1 MKKSWI
7 ITVILCL
14 LLLGGGCV
22 AAFLPR
28 TVPFYKCSDEYKKYS
43 RVDGVEASFI
53 KDFRINDT
61 LTVDVTMLKAV
72 DSIGWETLLSDF
84 DIKTPPDVF
93 LQRIY
98 NGEDLIICKSIFA
111 NDTTHNPSSDPK
123 TKAIIATSHL
133 NHRLIIFDITDNSH
147 IQAIFQY
154 TYPYP
159 NKTTNN
165 NKK

>member
-7 ITVILCL
+7 ITFILCL

-72 DSIGWETLLSDF
+72 DSIVL
-84 DIKTPPDVF
+84 
-93 LQRIY
+93 
-98 NGEDLIICKSIFA
+98 
-111 NDTTHNPSSDPK
+111 
-123 TKAIIATSHL
+123 
-133 NHRLIIFDITDNSH
+133 HRLIEQETFGNPSLRLRYQNPSGCLLTKNLQWRRPHYLQVYLCKRHNTQSILRPKDKGNYSNIT
-147 IQAIFQY
+147 
-154 TYPYP
+154 P
-159 NKTTNN
+159 
-165 NKK
+165 